1 MRPQV
6 SAQLVREFTYAFA
19 AVSPH
24 DGVLDSLVLP
34 EVNAETMSLFL
45 AEVASRHPDD
55 FILMFLDQ
63 AGWHKARAL
72 VVPANMRL
80 VLPEVNAQTMSLFL
94 AEVASRHPDDF
105 ILMFLDQ
112 AGWHKARALV
122 VPANMRLE
130 WLPPYSP
137 ECNPVEHLWDEI
149 REKWFANRLFRHL
162 DAVEDTLVVA
172 LHALEGETERIRSIT
187 GFDWVISIHL
197 NAT

>member
-34 EVNAETMSLFL
+34 EVTAETMSLFL
-45 AEVASRHPDD
+45 AEVAARHPED

-63 AGWHKARAL
+63 AGWHKA
-72 VVPANMRL
+72 
-80 VLPEVNAQTMSLFL
+80 
-94 AEVASRHPDDF
+94 
-105 ILMFLDQ
+105 
-112 AGWHKARALV
+112 KALV

-149 REKWFANRLFRHL
+149 REKWFANRLFRGL
-162 DAVEDTLVVA
+162 DAVEDTLVTA
-172 LHALEGETERIRSIT
+172 LHTLETETERVGSIT
-187 GFDWVISIHL
+187 GFDWIISIPL

>member
-19 AVSPH
+19 AVSPS

-34 EVNAETMSLFL
+34 EVTAETMSLFL
-45 AEVASRHPDD
+45 AEVASRHPGD

-63 AGWHKARAL
+63 AGWHKAKAL
-72 VVPANMRL
+72 VVPA
-80 VLPEVNAQTMSLFL
+80 T
-94 AEVASRHPDDF
+94 
-105 ILMFLDQ
+105 
-112 AGWHKARALV
+112 
-122 VPANMRLE
+122 MRLE

-137 ECNPVEHLWDEI
+137 ECNPVEHLWEEI

-162 DAVEDTLVVA
+162 DAVEDSLVTA
-172 LHALEGETERIRSIT
+172 LQVLERETERVRSIT
-187 GFDWVISIHL
+187 GFDWIISTQV

>member
-1 MRPQV
+1 MFQDEARFGRLSDPRRCWAPQGMRPQV

-34 EVNAETMSLFL
+34 EVTAETMSLFL
-45 AEVASRHPDD
+45 AEVAARHPED

-63 AGWHKARAL
+63 AGWHKA
-72 VVPANMRL
+72 
-80 VLPEVNAQTMSLFL
+80 
-94 AEVASRHPDDF
+94 
-105 ILMFLDQ
+105 
-112 AGWHKARALV
+112 KALV

-149 REKWFANRLFRHL
+149 REKWFANRLFQGL
-162 DAVEDTLVVA
+162 DAVEDTLVTA
-172 LHALEGETERIRSIT
+172 LHTLETETERVGSIT
-187 GFDWVISIHL
+187 GFDWIISIPL

>member
-1 MRPQV
+1 MFQDEARFGRLSDPRRCWAPQGMRPQV

-34 EVNAETMSLFL
+34 EVTAETMSLFL
-45 AEVASRHPDD
+45 AEVAARHP
-55 FILMFLDQ
+55 
-63 AGWHKARAL
+63 
-72 VVPANMRL
+72 
-80 VLPEVNAQTMSLFL
+80 E
-94 AEVASRHPDDF
+94 DF

-162 DAVEDTLVVA
+162 DGVEDTLVIA
-172 LHALEGETERIRSIT
+172 LHTLEQETERVASIT
-187 GFDWVISIHL
+187 GFDWIISIPL
-197 NAT
+197 NAP

>member
-1 MRPQV
+1 MFQDEARFGRLSDPRRCWAPQGMRPQV

-34 EVNAETMSLFL
+34 EVTAETMSLFL
-45 AEVASRHPDD
+45 AEVAARHPED

-63 AGWHKARAL
+63 AGWHKA
-72 VVPANMRL
+72 
-80 VLPEVNAQTMSLFL
+80 
-94 AEVASRHPDDF
+94 
-105 ILMFLDQ
+105 
-112 AGWHKARALV
+112 KALV

-149 REKWFANRLFRHL
+149 REKWFANRLFRGL
-162 DAVEDTLVVA
+162 DAVEDTLVTA
-172 LHALEGETERIRSIT
+172 LHTLETETERVGSIT

>member
-19 AVSPH
+19 AVSPS

-34 EVNAETMSLFL
+34 EVTAETMSLFL
-45 AEVASRHPDD
+45 AEVASRHPGD

-63 AGWHKARAL
+63 AGWHRAKAL
-72 VVPANMRL
+72 VVPA
-80 VLPEVNAQTMSLFL
+80 T
-94 AEVASRHPDDF
+94 
-105 ILMFLDQ
+105 
-112 AGWHKARALV
+112 
-122 VPANMRLE
+122 MRLE

-137 ECNPVEHLWDEI
+137 ECNPVEHLWEEI

-162 DAVEDTLVVA
+162 DAVEDSLVTA
-172 LHALEGETERIRSIT
+172 LQVLERETERVRSIT
-187 GFDWVISIHL
+187 GFDWIISTQV

>member
-1 MRPQV
+1 MFQDEARFGRLSDPRRCWAPRGIRPQV

-24 DGVLDSLVLP
+24 DGGLDTLVLP
-34 EVNAETMSLFL
+34 EVT
-45 AEVASRHPDD
+45 
-55 FILMFLDQ
+55 
-63 AGWHKARAL
+63 
-72 VVPANMRL
+72 
-80 VLPEVNAQTMSLFL
+80 AQTMSLFL
-94 AEVASRHPDDF
+94 AEVASRHPADF

-149 REKWFANRLFRHL
+149 REKWFANRLFRHF
-162 DAVEDTLVVA
+162 DGVEDTLVSA
-172 LHALEGETERIRSIT
+172 LRTLEQETERVASIT
-187 GFDWVISIHL
+187 GFNWIISIPL

>member
-1 MRPQV
+1 MRPEV

-24 DGVLDSLVLP
+24 DGGLDTLVLP
-34 EVNAETMSLFL
+34 EVTAQTMSLFL
-45 AEVASRHPDD
+45 AEVASRHPED

-72 VVPANMRL
+72 VVP
-80 VLPEVNAQTMSLFL
+80 T
-94 AEVASRHPDDF
+94 
-105 ILMFLDQ
+105 
-112 AGWHKARALV
+112 
-122 VPANMRLE
+122 NMRLE

-137 ECNPVEHLWDEI
+137 ECNPVEHLWEEI

-162 DAVEDTLVVA
+162 DGVEDTLVAA
-172 LHALEGETERIRSIT
+172 LHTLEQETERVASIT
-187 GFDWVISIHL
+187 GFEWIISIPL